1 MANPAF
7 TSEVLPRPPSRLSPW
22 LGVLVVVVSLVAALT
37 ILLGLGYL
45 LWQVFVTPYRQ
56 ILVTD
61 VAPLG
66 PTIGGCQP
74 QIQIEHP
81 AWLSLDDRGAQPAK
95 YILLTLNCMGTLS
108 QTVPITFEIEA
119 DRPGWIRL
127 LNAEG
132 GNARRTLVA
141 QVSPDG
147 LDSIYLYPECVNQP
161 AMRSL
166 PLTFTVSTIPA
177 NKPSVSFTIG
187 LESQARTFM
196 RHVITGALGPLSVG
210 QLTLLGSLVTI
221 LLGWLRAWN
230 EKQRKFGELYTEMQS
245 RQGDT
250 AALRELYPR
259 YRELQGVFPFHTAPI
274 VRHRAIELLMR
285 NVEAGECLR
294 RAIAGLADGDL
305 KRAQEYC
312 HTLSKWDPTHWAILV
327 LECLVNLLQ
336 EKHGPDSTTEFEPQ
350 ECLERLRE
358 GWRKADDL
366 PRLRRQMVRG
376 LSCTHL
382 PDARKFLE
390 TVDDSD
396 QNVRIEIAWALS
408 GQERSLHLD
417 QRLQRLIAAPLDE
430 WLQFQEVH
438 DPFGTAVAE
447 SADPAAEP
455 FIWEHPL
462 YEQLYP
468 PAATIVLAPGG
479 GGKTTARLALK
490 RRFWGTS
497 SAVFVLE
504 YTDFHRLVAHP
515 ERISAYRH
523 VAEILCCAA
532 RAVATLLIDD
542 PERLDAVQDPYA
554 RRLIHSLLTNHLFAP
569 HLVEQLKATLEEK
582 VPSPDGKPSNLLSGR
597 SPGDIM
603 RDVVTIV
610 QALGFDEL
618 YLLVDGLNNL
628 PETRNLDVAEALLR
642 HLVNDSAFLDVPHLR
657 VKLFLPDRW
666 EPLVADCEGV
676 RSGRI
681 HLLRL
686 QWDGESLL
694 EMLRMRLQVAGVES
708 LNRLAVEEI
717 YPSELDK
724 ALAREAEGSP
734 RRLIELGKALLC
746 LRALGWEE
754 SGRDPSEARLRTED
768 WATMLEYGLRRAA
781 GG

>member
-1 MANPAF
+1 MPDTPAG
-7 TSEVLPRPPSRLSPW
+7 TNVSPPLTYRPSVGPGLLLVIALLSA
-22 LGVLVVVVSLVAALT
+22 LGAGCL
-37 ILLGLGYL
+37 I
-45 LWQVFVTPYRQ
+45 WQ
-56 ILVTD
+56 ILVVPYQQDEIT
-61 VAPLG
+61 G
-66 PTIGGCQP
+66 PMAFGPIVEGCQP
-74 QIQIEHP
+74 QVRIEHP
-81 AWLSLDDRGAQPAK
+81 TRLSLDDRGVQPNK
-95 YILLTLNCMGTLS
+95 RIVLTLECEKPLAR
-108 QTVPITFEIEA
+108 TVPVTLVITS
-119 DRPGWIRL
+119 DPPGWVRF
-127 LNAEG
+127 LNAQGEDVVPS
-132 GNARRTLVA
+132 LVA
-141 QVSPDG
+141 EIPPHGQDRVA
-147 LDSIYLYPECVNQP
+147 LYPECLNHPV
-161 AMRSL
+161 SL
-166 PLTFTVSTIPA
+166 PRQITITVVSVPPA
-177 NKPSVSFTIG
+177 GRRASFTIK
-187 LESQARTFM
+187 LESRAQSFLR
-196 RHVITGALGPLSVG
+196 RVVSSILGPLSAG
-210 QLTLLGSLVTI
+210 QLALLSSLGA
-221 LLGWLRAWN
+221 LLWRWWKTWN
-230 EKQRKFGELYTEMQS
+230 EKRQRFDSLYNDMCKSKNDLQ
-245 RQGDT
+245 T
-250 AALRELYPR
+250 ARDLYSR
-259 YRELQGVFPFHTAPI
+259 YRGLRSVFPLSIVYRDIHIEDLYHT
-274 VRHRAIELLMR
+274 IEA
-285 NVEAGECLR
+285 EECLLHV
-294 RAIAGLADGDL
+294 IEGLEKDDFETAREWHSNLFTYD
-305 KRAQEYC
+305 
-312 HTLSKWDPTHWAILV
+312 HFHWSVSALGCSI
-327 LECLVNLLQ
+327 NLLA
-336 EKHGPDSTTEFEPQ
+336 GDSATSSWR
-350 ECLERLRE
+350 CLAQIQK
-358 GWRKADDL
+358 GWDKANAW
-366 PRLRRQMVRG
+366 PKLRRQMVRAISRIP
-376 LSCTHL
+376 LAK
-382 PDARKFLE
+382 AREFLE
-390 TVDDSD
+390 KVRDDKD
-396 QNVRIEIAWALS
+396 LGVRIEIAWTFS
-408 GQERSLHLD
+408 KVQRPPYLD

-430 WLQFQEVH
+430 WLRFQEVH

-523 VAEILCCAA
+523 MAEILRCAA

-554 RRLIHSLLTNHLFAP
+554 RRLIHSLLTSHLFAP

-582 VPSPDGKPSNLLSGR
+582 VPSPDGKPPNLLSGR

-717 YPSELDK
+717 YPPELDK